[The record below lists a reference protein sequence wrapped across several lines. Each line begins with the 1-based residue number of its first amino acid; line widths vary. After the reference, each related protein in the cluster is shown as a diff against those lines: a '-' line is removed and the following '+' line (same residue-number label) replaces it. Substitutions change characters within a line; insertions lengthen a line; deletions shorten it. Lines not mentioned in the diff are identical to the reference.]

1 MMGGEI
7 VDSKTNSKGNSP
19 LGTAKTDLSNI
30 ERSKIG
36 TGIIMSSLS
45 NSNEQSQEY
54 LHHNPSESNWIRKE
68 DHGDLIAS
76 VSNENI

>member
-1 MMGGEI
+1 MLMGGELI
-7 VDSKTNSKGNSP
+7 DSNSKGNSP
-19 LGTAKTDLSNI
+19 LGTAITEISNI

-36 TGIIMSSLS
+36 TGIIMSTLS
-45 NSNEQSQEY
+45 SHSKEPSHEY
-54 LHHNPSESNWIRKE
+54 LQHNPSESNWIRKE